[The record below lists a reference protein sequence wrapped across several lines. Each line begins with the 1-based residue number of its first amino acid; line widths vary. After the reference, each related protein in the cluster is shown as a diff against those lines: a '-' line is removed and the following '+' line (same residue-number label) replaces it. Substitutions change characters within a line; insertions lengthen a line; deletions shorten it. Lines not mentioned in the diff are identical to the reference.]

1 MTADLHEFFCAYQG
15 HFLYFFL
22 LFKEWFSKHVKVK
35 IMIKAASST
44 IKSYFTFRNYGTK
57 GYCSRGKS
65 SRSSSYYVKE
75 PHRVKQSCPVKQI
88 CQTFNA
94 FGQLKYKY
102 FCKCGEDFFWQYHWI
117 SKNRKI
123 VMRHV
128 SIINLLYSYYILWYA
143 INKSASFENKIE
155 NKLIRK
161 NLTTSIQYLS
171 IFPCLFDLTELSH
184 HLRQRVYKSNKQRKE
199 KNPLN
204 SVYSIYFYN
213 FQEKQELDLHELGLQ
228 YQGLQPMSP

>member
-1 MTADLHEFFCAYQG
+1 MTADLHEFFCVYQG
-15 HFLYFFL
+15 LFLYFFYDL
-22 LFKEWFSKHVKVK
+22 KNDSQSMSRLKLWLKHQ
-35 IMIKAASST
+35 AAP
-44 IKSYFTFRNYGTK
+44 YFTFRNYGTK

-75 PHRVKQSCPVKQI
+75 SHRVKQSCPVKQI

-128 SIINLLYSYYILWYA
+128 SIINLLYRYYILWYA

-184 HLRQRVYKSNKQRKE
+184 HLRQRV
-199 KNPLN
+199 
-204 SVYSIYFYN
+204 
-213 FQEKQELDLHELGLQ
+213 
-228 YQGLQPMSP
+228 

>member
-1 MTADLHEFFCAYQG
+1 MQNDGWSSWIFLRLSGPFFYT
-15 HFLYFFL
+15 FFYYL
-22 LFKEWFSKHVKVK
+22 KNDSQSMSRLKLRLKQQ
-35 IMIKAASST
+35 AAP
-44 IKSYFTFRNYGTK
+44 YFTFRNYGTK

-184 HLRQRVYKSNKQRKE
+184 HLRQRVYKSNKQRK
-199 KNPLN
+199 
-204 SVYSIYFYN
+204 
-213 FQEKQELDLHELGLQ
+213 
-228 YQGLQPMSP
+228 

>member
-1 MTADLHEFFCAYQG
+1 MNFFAFIRAI
-15 HFLYFFL
+15 FLYFFYYL
-22 LFKEWFSKHVKVK
+22 KNDSQSMSRLKLWLKQQ
-35 IMIKAASST
+35 AAP
-44 IKSYFTFRNYGTK
+44 YFTFRNYGTK

-213 FQEKQELDLHELGLQ
+213 FQEKQELDLHEIVL
-228 YQGLQPMSP
+228 YSQGLQPMTP

>member
-1 MTADLHEFFCAYQG
+1 MNFFAFIRAIFYTIFYYLKNDSQSMSR
-15 HFLYFFL
+15 LKL
-22 LFKEWFSKHVKVK
+22 WLKQQ
-35 IMIKAASST
+35 AAP
-44 IKSYFTFRNYGTK
+44 YFTFRNYGTK

-184 HLRQRVYKSNKQRKE
+184 HLRQRVY
-199 KNPLN
+199 
-204 SVYSIYFYN
+204 
-213 FQEKQELDLHELGLQ
+213 
-228 YQGLQPMSP
+228 

>member
-1 MTADLHEFFCAYQG
+1 MTADLHEFFCVYQG
-15 HFLYFFL
+15 HFLYFFYYL
-22 LFKEWFSKHVKVK
+22 KNDSQSMSRLKLWLKQQ
-35 IMIKAASST
+35 AAP
-44 IKSYFTFRNYGTK
+44 YFTFRNYGTK

-213 FQEKQELDLHELGLQ
+213 FQEKQELDLHEIGL
-228 YQGLQPMSP
+228 

>member
-1 MTADLHEFFCAYQG
+1 MDTDHWPLITYLLIKKDWIFRGSRTGVPQAVCHL
-15 HFLYFFL
+15 LYFFYYLKNDSQSIMSRLKLWLKQQDFL
-22 LFKEWFSKHVKVK
+22 LFNP
-35 IMIKAASST
+35 IQ
-44 IKSYFTFRNYGTK
+44 SYFTFRNYGTK

-65 SRSSSYYVKE
+65 PRSSSYYVKE

-128 SIINLLYSYYILWYA
+128 SIINLLLSIYYIYGM
-143 INKSASFENKIE
+143 
-155 NKLIRK
+155 R
-161 NLTTSIQYLS
+161 
-171 IFPCLFDLTELSH
+171 
-184 HLRQRVYKSNKQRKE
+184 
-199 KNPLN
+199 
-204 SVYSIYFYN
+204 
-213 FQEKQELDLHELGLQ
+213 
-228 YQGLQPMSP
+228 